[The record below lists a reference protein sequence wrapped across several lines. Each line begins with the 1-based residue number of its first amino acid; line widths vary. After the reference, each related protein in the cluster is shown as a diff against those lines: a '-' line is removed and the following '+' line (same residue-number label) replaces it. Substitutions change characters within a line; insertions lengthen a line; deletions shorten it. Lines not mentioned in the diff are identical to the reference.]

1 MMEHTTFHGWV
12 DSSKMCCRKGC
23 SLFSLLMTVIL
34 TCLWDSS
41 DLFLTACFIR
51 HQSVNQGGDQELENL
66 VTKLAILKDLLSSI
80 EKKVNSVSR
89 VHYSGVFVC
98 LFLSLFRDPSARSF
112 FFPSVLADAS
122 YLKIIWDVCSN
133 QGNVGRMWH
142 VGHNKSGFK
151 SCVRRGYGWLGR
163 KWPQCNQTMCLGLF
177 CRHWIH
183 LLGPHWMAKKETGDC
198 FLVTV
203 TVNPAGSDSNCLF
216 SCLLSGSE
224 SSARHESVLAL
235 RPPSSLHAS
244 QQGNTRTS
252 LWGKRNTVVMHT
264 CCTYRTRHSQGN

>member
-1 MMEHTTFHGWV
+1 
-12 DSSKMCCRKGC
+12 MC
-23 SLFSLLMTVIL
+23 V
-34 TCLWDSS
+34 
-41 DLFLTACFIR
+41 AIR
-51 HQSVNQGGDQELENL
+51 E
-66 VTKLAILKDLLSSI
+66 T
-80 EKKVNSVSR
+80 
-89 VHYSGVFVC
+89 
-98 LFLSLFRDPSARSF
+98 
-112 FFPSVLADAS
+112 
-122 YLKIIWDVCSN
+122 W
-133 QGNVGRMWH
+133 GRMWH

-163 KWPQCNQTMCLGLF
+163 KWPECNQTMCLGLF

-203 TVNPAGSDSNCLF
+203 TVNPAGNDSNCLF
-216 SCLLSGSE
+216 WCLLSGSE

-252 LWGKRNTVVMHT
+252 LWGKRNTIVMHT